1 MTVKDKINAKI
12 KNAGL
17 YYNGHYRH
25 YTFRVELE
33 TRGGGASIEFPVERT
48 EEFMEMFENDLDIE
62 NGVFASDLAGVP
74 VVLGTE
80 ARFGKIIAIGNILAD
95 EDEFMDLTKDGE

>member
-1 MTVKDKINAKI
+1 MTIKDKINAKI

-17 YYNGHYRH
+17 YYDGHYRH
-25 YTFRVELE
+25 YAFRVELE

-48 EEFMEMFENDLDIE
+48 EEFMEMFKNDLDLE
-62 NGVFASDLAGVP
+62 NGVFASGLSGIA

-80 ARFGKIIAIGNILAD
+80 ARFGKIIAIGNILAA
-95 EDEFMDLTKDGE
+95 EDEFMDLTKDGK